1 MPKTST
7 KTTKTVNSA
16 SSMSAANTVPPNI
29 PLQLLGNITPAEFMS
44 KYWQKKPL
52 LIRGAIAGFKP
63 FLSRDEL
70 FAMAEQEDVE
80 SRLIVETVTKPAAK
94 SAAKSSKKENP
105 QSMAKWTMANS
116 PIYPDVLPAL
126 KTPNWTLLVQGVDL
140 HNQAAY
146 ELKNQFRFAPDARLD
161 DLMISFAT
169 DGGGVGPHFDSYDV
183 FLLQAEG
190 KRRWKIGKQKD
201 LTLQKNVPLKI
212 LANFAPEQ
220 EFVLEAGD
228 MLYLPPM
235 YAHEGVAVGE
245 CMTYSIGFRAPAE
258 LELARELLQRF
269 ADDTLEDEE
278 DEEAED
284 EENGQEDDE
293 FEDENS
299 AVSGEYA
306 ANAAT
311 KNIAKNLVN
320 KVLYKDPKQEAVDA
334 PAQIP
339 AALLD
344 FAKQAVEKA
353 LSDPD
358 ALARNLGEYLT
369 EPKANVWFDEPE
381 PDSEEDIILT
391 RQNRVD
397 LHPRSQMLFDARH
410 IFLNGESWRAAG
422 ADAKLMQKLANQR
435 FLEPKDLMKPNMAS
449 DGAMALLQEWVDA
462 GWLL

>member
-1 MPKTST
+1 MPKTSA
-7 KTTKTVNSA
+7 KTTNST
-16 SSMSAANTVPPNI
+16 SFSNVIVPNL
-29 PLQLLGNITPAEFMS
+29 PLQLLGSITPAEFMS

-52 LIRGAIAGFKP
+52 LIRGAIPEFKP
-63 FLSRDEL
+63 LLSRDQLFEL
-70 FAMAEQEDVE
+70 AENPDVE
-80 SRLIVETVTKPAAK
+80 SRLIVENTSAKRKKSEPA
-94 SAAKSSKKENP
+94 
-105 QSMAKWTMANS
+105 WTMANGPFS
-116 PIYPDVLPAL
+116 EDAAELPSL
-126 KTPNWTLLVQGVDL
+126 KKSNWTLLVQGVDL
-140 HNQAAY
+140 HDEQVHA
-146 ELKNQFRFAPDARLD
+146 LKNQFRFAPDARLD
-161 DLMISFAT
+161 DVMISFAT

-190 KRRWKIGKQKD
+190 KRRWRIGKQKD
-201 LTLQKNVPLKI
+201 LTLQKDVPLKI

-220 EFVLEAGD
+220 EFVLDAGD

-269 ADDTLEDEE
+269 ADDTLEEE
-278 DEEAED
+278 EE
-284 EENGQEDDE
+284 
-293 FEDENS
+293 
-299 AVSGEYA
+299 
-306 ANAAT
+306 
-311 KNIAKNLVN
+311 KI
-320 KVLYKDPKQEAVDA
+320 LYKDLKQVAVEE
-334 PAQIP
+334 PALIP
-339 AALLD
+339 SALLD

-353 LSDPD
+353 MSDPD

-435 FLEPKDLMKPNMAS
+435 FLEPKDLNKAS
-449 DGAMALLQEWVDA
+449 DGAMALLQEWADT

>member
-1 MPKTST
+1 MPKTTPKT
-7 KTTKTVNSA
+7 KKSA
-16 SSMSAANTVPPNI
+16 NISAPMTNIVPPNL
-29 PLQLLGNITPAEFMS
+29 PLQLLGNISPAEFMR

-52 LIRGAIAGFKP
+52 LIRAAIAGFKP
-63 FLSRDEL
+63 LLSREEL
-70 FAMAEQEDVE
+70 FAMAEQDDVE

-94 SAAKSSKKENP
+94 SSKKAAV
-105 QSMAKWTMANS
+105 QWTMANG
-116 PIYPDVLPAL
+116 PIYPDAL
-126 KTPNWTLLVQGVDL
+126 LALETPNWTLLVQGVDL

-201 LTLQKNVPLKI
+201 LTLQKDVPLKI

-278 DEEAED
+278 DLED
-284 EENGQEDDE
+284 DKGEEDDE
-293 FEDENS
+293 NDDENG
-299 AVSGEYA
+299 ALAGKYN
-306 ANAAT
+306 ANFAL
-311 KNIAKNLVN
+311 KNVAK
-320 KVLYKDPKQEAVDA
+320 KLYKDPKQEAVEA

-344 FAKQAVEKA
+344 FAKAAVEKA
-353 LSDPD
+353 MSDPD
-358 ALARNLGEYLT
+358 ALARNLGQYLT

-381 PDSEEDIILT
+381 PESGKDIILT

-422 ADAKLMQKLANQR
+422 KDAVLMQRLANQR
-435 FLEPKDLMKPNMAS
+435 FLEPKDLTKAS
-449 DGAMALLQEWVDA
+449 DGAMALLQEWADA

>member
-1 MPKTST
+1 MPKTINKSPA
-7 KTTKTVNSA
+7 KTTISPGNSA
-16 SSMSAANTVPPNI
+16 TFANTVAPNL
-29 PLQLLGNITPAEFMS
+29 PLQLLGNITPAEFMA

-52 LIRGAIAGFKP
+52 LIRGAIPDFKP
-63 FLSRDEL
+63 LSCDAL
-70 FAMAEQEDVE
+70 FALAEQDDVE
-80 SRLIVETVTKPAAK
+80 SRLIVENTNPKRKKSEAAW
-94 SAAKSSKKENP
+94 
-105 QSMAKWTMANS
+105 QMANGPFS
-116 PIYPDVLPAL
+116 EDSDNALPAL
-126 KTPNWTLLVQGVDL
+126 KKSNWTLLVQGVDL
-140 HNQAAY
+140 HDAQVHA
-146 ELKNQFRFAPDARLD
+146 LKNQFRFAPDARLD
-161 DLMISFAT
+161 DVMISFAT

-190 KRRWKIGKQKD
+190 KRRWRIGKQKD
-201 LTLQKNVPLKI
+201 LTLQTGVPLKI

-220 EFVLEAGD
+220 EFVLDAGD

-269 ADDTLEDEE
+269 ADDTLEDE
-278 DEEAED
+278 
-284 EENGQEDDE
+284 
-293 FEDENS
+293 
-299 AVSGEYA
+299 
-306 ANAAT
+306 
-311 KNIAKNLVN
+311 K
-320 KVLYKDPKQEAVDA
+320 KVLYQDPKQAAVEA

-344 FAKQAVEKA
+344 FAKASVEKA
-353 LSDPD
+353 MSDPD

-381 PDSEEDIILT
+381 DDIILT

-397 LHPRSQMLFDARH
+397 LQPRSQMLFDARH

-422 ADAKLMQKLANQR
+422 KDAVLMQRLANQR
-435 FLEPKDLMKPNMAS
+435 FLEPKDLMKAS
-449 DGAMALLQEWVDA
+449 DGALALLQEWADA

>member
-1 MPKTST
+1 MPKTSP
-7 KTTKTVNSA
+7 KTTKTVNSV
-16 SSMSAANTVPPNI
+16 SSMSIANTVPPNL

-52 LIRGAIAGFKP
+52 LIRGAIAGFNP
-63 FLSRDEL
+63 LLSRDEL
-70 FAMAEQEDVE
+70 FELAELDDVE
-80 SRLIVETVTKPAAK
+80 SRLIVENTNAKRKKSEPA
-94 SAAKSSKKENP
+94 
-105 QSMAKWTMANS
+105 WTMANGPFS
-116 PIYPDVLPAL
+116 EDTSELPSL
-126 KTPNWTLLVQGVDL
+126 KKSNWTLLVQGVDL

-161 DLMISFAT
+161 DLMISYAT

-190 KRRWKIGKQKD
+190 QRRWRIGKQKD
-201 LTLQKNVPLKI
+201 LTLQKDVPLKI

-269 ADDTLEDEE
+269 ADDTL
-278 DEEAED
+278 
-284 EENGQEDDE
+284 DDE
-293 FEDENS
+293 
-299 AVSGEYA
+299 VS
-306 ANAAT
+306 T
-311 KNIAKNLVN
+311 
-320 KVLYKDPKQEAVDA
+320 LYKDPKQAAVDT
-334 PAQIP
+334 PALIP
-339 AALLD
+339 TALLD
-344 FAKQAVEKA
+344 FAKHAVEKA

-369 EPKANVWFDEPE
+369 EPKAHVWFDEPE
-381 PDSEEDIILT
+381 FDVVLT
-391 RQNRVD
+391 RQNRIE
-397 LHPRSQMLFDARH
+397 LSPCSQMMYDARH
-410 IFLNGESWRAAG
+410 VFLNGESWLAAG
-422 ADAKLMQKLANQR
+422 KDANLMQLLANQR
-435 FLEPKDLMKPNMAS
+435 FLAPKDLSKAS
-449 DGAMALLQEWVDA
+449 DGALALLQEWADM

>member
-1 MPKTST
+1 MPKTTPKT
-7 KTTKTVNSA
+7 KKSANISA
-16 SSMSAANTVPPNI
+16 SMTNIVPPNL
-29 PLQLLGNITPAEFMS
+29 PLQLLGNISPAEFMR

-52 LIRGAIAGFKP
+52 LIRAAIAGFKP
-63 FLSRDEL
+63 LLSREEL
-70 FAMAEQEDVE
+70 FTLAEQEDVE
-80 SRLIVETVTKPAAK
+80 SRLIVETVTKPA
-94 SAAKSSKKENP
+94 SKSSKKATV
-105 QSMAKWTMANS
+105 QWTMANG
-116 PIYPDVLPAL
+116 PIYADALPAL
-126 KTPNWTLLVQGVDL
+126 KNPNWTLLVQGVDL

-190 KRRWKIGKQKD
+190 KRRWKIGKQKG
-201 LTLQKNVPLKI
+201 LTLQKGVPLKI

-278 DEEAED
+278 EVEAEKG
-284 EENGQEDDE
+284 EEDDE
-293 FEDENS
+293 NDDENG
-299 AVSGEYA
+299 ALAGEYI
-306 ANAAT
+306 ANVAI
-311 KNIAKNLVN
+311 KNVAK
-320 KVLYKDPKQEAVDA
+320 KLYKDPKQEAVEA

-344 FAKQAVEKA
+344 FAKAAVEKA
-353 LSDPD
+353 MSDPD

-381 PDSEEDIILT
+381 PDSADDVILT

-422 ADAKLMQKLANQR
+422 KDATLMQRLANQR
-435 FLEPKDLMKPNMAS
+435 YLEPKDLIKAS
-449 DGAMALLQEWVDA
+449 DGAMALLQEWADA

>member
-1 MPKTST
+1 MT
-7 KTTKTVNSA
+7 K
-16 SSMSAANTVPPNI
+16 SAAKSTHSTSPKNLTLISNTVAPNL
-29 PLQLLGNITPAEFMS
+29 PLQLLGNITPAAFMS

-80 SRLIVETVTKPAAK
+80 SRLIVETLTKPASK
-94 SAAKSSKKENP
+94 PAAKSSKKANAS
-105 QSMAKWTMANS
+105 SMPKWTMANG
-116 PIYPDVLPAL
+116 PIYADILPAL

-190 KRRWKIGKQKD
+190 KRRWRIGKQKD
-201 LTLQKNVPLKI
+201 LTLQKDVPLKI

-278 DEEAED
+278 AED
-284 EENGQEDDE
+284 EADEEDG
-293 FEDENS
+293 FEDKNS
-299 AVSGEYA
+299 APASEYI
-306 ANAAT
+306 ANEAI
-311 KNIAKNLVN
+311 KSIAKN
-320 KVLYKDPKQEAVDA
+320 LYKDPKQAAVEA
-334 PAQIP
+334 PALIP

-435 FLEPKDLMKPNMAS
+435 FLEPKDLSKSS
-449 DGAMALLQEWVDA
+449 DGAMALLQEWADA

>member
-1 MPKTST
+1 MPKTTPKIKKS
-7 KTTKTVNSA
+7 VNISA
-16 SSMSAANTVPPNI
+16 SMTNIVQPNL
-29 PLQLLGNITPAEFMS
+29 PLQLLGNISPAEFMR

-52 LIRGAIAGFKP
+52 LIRAAIAGFKP
-63 FLSRDEL
+63 LLSREEL

-80 SRLIVETVTKPAAK
+80 SRLIVETVTKPASK
-94 SAAKSSKKENP
+94 PAAKSSKKAAV
-105 QSMAKWTMANS
+105 QWTMANG
-116 PIYPDVLPAL
+116 PIYPDALPAL

-190 KRRWKIGKQKD
+190 KRRWKIGKQKE
-201 LTLQKNVPLKI
+201 LTLQKDVPLKI

-278 DEEAED
+278 ELED
-284 EENGQEDDE
+284 EKGEEDDE
-293 FEDENS
+293 NDDENGVL
-299 AVSGEYA
+299 AGEYI
-306 ANAAT
+306 ANVAI
-311 KNIAKNLVN
+311 KNVAK
-320 KVLYKDPKQEAVDA
+320 KLYKDPKQEAVEA

-344 FAKQAVEKA
+344 FAKAAVEKTM
-353 LSDPD
+353 SDPD

-381 PDSEEDIILT
+381 PESGEDIILT

-397 LHPRSQMLFDARH
+397 LHPRSQMLFDAKH

-422 ADAKLMQKLANQR
+422 KDAVLMQRLGNQR
-435 FLEPKDLMKPNMAS
+435 FLEPKDLTKAS
-449 DGAMALLQEWVDA
+449 DGAMALLQEWADA

>member
-1 MPKTST
+1 MPKNAPEINKSA
-7 KTTKTVNSA
+7 NISA
-16 SSMSAANTVPPNI
+16 SMPNNIVSANL
-29 PLQLLGNITPAEFMS
+29 PLQLLGNISPADFMR

-52 LIRGAIAGFKP
+52 LIRGAISSFQP
-63 FLSRDEL
+63 LLSREEL

-80 SRLIVETVTKPAAK
+80 SRLIVETVTKATTSSAK
-94 SAAKSSKKENP
+94 RVKKAKA
-105 QSMAKWTMANS
+105 QWTMANG
-116 PIYPDVLPAL
+116 PVYPDVLPSL

-183 FLLQAEG
+183 FLLQAHG
-190 KRRWKIGKQKD
+190 NRRWRIGKQKD
-201 LTLQKNVPLKI
+201 LTLQKSVPLKI
-212 LANFAPEQ
+212 LANFTPEE
-220 EFVLEAGD
+220 EFVLEPGD

-235 YAHEGVAVGE
+235 YAHEGVALGE

-258 LELARELLQRF
+258 LELAHELLQRF
-269 ADDTLEDEE
+269 AEDTLEDDEDS
-278 DEEAED
+278 DEEQGE
-284 EENGQEDDE
+284 QDE
-293 FEDENS
+293 FDGENND
-299 AVSGEYA
+299 AVSEFT
-306 ANAAT
+306 AT
-311 KNIAKNLVN
+311 HASKYIAKI
-320 KVLYKDPKQEAVDA
+320 LYKDPKQEAVEA
-334 PAQIP
+334 PAEIP
-339 AALLD
+339 TALLA
-344 FAKQAVEKA
+344 FAKAAVEKA
-353 LSDPD
+353 MSDPD

-381 PDSEEDIILT
+381 PDSAQDVILT

-422 ADAKLMQKLANQR
+422 ADAKLMQRLANQR
-435 FLEPKDLMKPNMAS
+435 FLEPKDLVKAS
-449 DGAMALLQEWVDA
+449 DDAMALLQDWADA

>member
-1 MPKTST
+1 MPKT
-7 KTTKTVNSA
+7 TTKTKKSANISA
-16 SSMSAANTVPPNI
+16 SMTNIVPPNL
-29 PLQLLGNITPAEFMS
+29 PLQLLGNISPAEFMR

-52 LIRGAIAGFKP
+52 LIRAAIAGFKP
-63 FLSRDEL
+63 LLSREKL

-80 SRLIVETVTKPAAK
+80 SRLIVETVSKPASK
-94 SAAKSSKKENP
+94 PAAKSSKKAAV
-105 QSMAKWTMANS
+105 QWTMTNG
-116 PIYPDVLPAL
+116 PIYPDALPAL

-140 HNQAAY
+140 HNQTAY

-201 LTLQKNVPLKI
+201 LTLQKDVPLKI

-220 EFVLEAGD
+220 EFILEAGD

-258 LELARELLQRF
+258 MELARELLQRF

-278 DEEAED
+278 ELED
-284 EENGQEDDE
+284 EKGEEDDE
-293 FEDENS
+293 NDDENGVL
-299 AVSGEYA
+299 AGEYI
-306 ANAAT
+306 ANVAI
-311 KNIAKNLVN
+311 KNVAKN
-320 KVLYKDPKQEAVDA
+320 LYKDPKQEAVEA
-334 PAQIP
+334 PAKIP

-344 FAKQAVEKA
+344 FAKAAVEKTM
-353 LSDPD
+353 SDPD

-381 PDSEEDIILT
+381 PESEEDIILT

-422 ADAKLMQKLANQR
+422 KDAVLMQRLANQR
-435 FLEPKDLMKPNMAS
+435 FLEPKDLTKAS
-449 DGAMALLQEWVDA
+449 DGAMALLQEWADA

>member
-7 KTTKTVNSA
+7 KTTIPA
-16 SSMSAANTVPPNI
+16 PMSNIVAPNL

-80 SRLIVETVTKPAAK
+80 SRLIVETLTKPEPKPAAK
-94 SAAKSSKKENP
+94 STSKSSKKANP
-105 QSMAKWTMANS
+105 QSMPKWTMANG
-116 PIYPDVLPAL
+116 PIYPDALPAL
-126 KTPNWTLLVQGVDL
+126 ETPNWTLLVQGVDL

-161 DLMISFAT
+161 DVMISFAT

-190 KRRWKIGKQKD
+190 QRRWRIGKQKD
-201 LTLQKNVPLKI
+201 LTLQTGVPLKI

-220 EFVLEAGD
+220 EFVLDAGD

-235 YAHEGVAVGE
+235 YAHEGLAVGE

-269 ADDTLEDEE
+269 ADDTLEDE
-278 DEEAED
+278 DE
-284 EENGQEDDE
+284 EDDE
-293 FEDENS
+293 NEHDSGNNNDL
-299 AVSGEYA
+299 AGEYSA
-306 ANAAT
+306 QSAF
-311 KNIAKNLVN
+311 KNIAK
-320 KVLYKDPKQEAVDA
+320 KVLYKDAKQTAVEA
-334 PAQIP
+334 PAMIP
-339 AALLD
+339 AAMFD
-344 FAKQAVEKA
+344 FAKQALEKA
-353 LSDPD
+353 MSDPD

-381 PDSEEDIILT
+381 FDVVLT
-391 RQNRVD
+391 RQNRIE
-397 LHPRSQMLFDARH
+397 LSPRSQMLFDARH

-422 ADAKLMQKLANQR
+422 NDALLMQRLANQR
-435 FLEPKDLMKPNMAS
+435 FLDPKELLKAS
-449 DGAMALLQEWVDA
+449 DDALALLQVWADEGWV
-462 GWLL
+462 L

>member
-1 MPKTST
+1 MPKTTPKT
-7 KTTKTVNSA
+7 KKSANISA
-16 SSMSAANTVPPNI
+16 SMTNIVPPNL
-29 PLQLLGNITPAEFMS
+29 PLQLLGNISPAEFMR

-63 FLSRDEL
+63 LLSREVL

-80 SRLIVETVTKPAAK
+80 SRLIVETVTKPASKPAV
-94 SAAKSSKKENP
+94 KSSKKAAV
-105 QSMAKWTMANS
+105 QWTMANG
-116 PIYPDVLPAL
+116 PIYPDALPAL
-126 KTPNWTLLVQGVDL
+126 ETPNWTLLVQGVDL

-146 ELKNQFRFAPDARLD
+146 ELKNQFRFVPDARLD

-201 LTLQKNVPLKI
+201 LTLQKDVPLKI

-258 LELARELLQRF
+258 MELARELLQRF
-269 ADDTLEDEE
+269 ADDTLEEEAEEEAEEEEERDEE
-278 DEEAED
+278 DDQNESD
-284 EENGQEDDE
+284 
-293 FEDENS
+293 NS
-299 AVSGEYA
+299 ALAGEYS
-306 ANAAT
+306 ANFAI
-311 KNIAKNLVN
+311 KNVAK
-320 KVLYKDPKQEAVDA
+320 KLYKDPKQEAVEA

-353 LSDPD
+353 MSDPD

-381 PDSEEDIILT
+381 PESGEDIILT

-422 ADAKLMQKLANQR
+422 KDATLMQRLANQR
-435 FLEPKDLMKPNMAS
+435 FLEPKDLTKAS
-449 DGAMALLQEWVDA
+449 DGAMALLQEWADA

>member
-1 MPKTST
+1 MTKSAAKSTTST
-7 KTTKTVNSA
+7 SISTSF
-16 SSMSAANTVPPNI
+16 SNTVPPNL
-29 PLQLLGNITPAEFMS
+29 PLQLLGNITPAEFMI

-52 LIRGAIAGFKP
+52 LIRGAIAGSKP
-63 FLSRDEL
+63 FLSRDAL

-80 SRLIVETVTKPAAK
+80 SRLIVETLTKPAAK
-94 SAAKSSKKENP
+94 PAVKSSKKANP
-105 QSMAKWTMANS
+105 QSMAKWTMANG
-116 PIYPDVLPAL
+116 PIYPDALPAL

-183 FLLQAEG
+183 FLLQAQG
-190 KRRWKIGKQKD
+190 QRRWKIGKQKD

-245 CMTYSIGFRAPAE
+245 CMTYSVGFRAPAE

-269 ADDTLEDEE
+269 AEDTLEDEE
-278 DEEAED
+278 EED

-293 FEDENS
+293 FEGENS
-299 AVSGEYA
+299 AVAGEYD

-311 KNIAKNLVN
+311 KNVAKNAQN
-320 KVLYKDPKQEAVDA
+320 KVLYKDPKQAAVEA

-339 AALLD
+339 PALLD
-344 FAKQAVEKA
+344 FAKQAVENA

-381 PDSEEDIILT
+381 PDSEDDIILT
-391 RQNRVD
+391 RQNSVD

-435 FLEPKDLMKPNMAS
+435 FLEPKDLSKSS
-449 DGAMALLQEWVDA
+449 DGAMALLQDWADA

>member
-1 MPKTST
+1 MT
-7 KTTKTVNSA
+7 K
-16 SSMSAANTVPPNI
+16 SAAKTPHSTSLLNIIPPNL
-29 PLQLLGNITPAEFMS
+29 PLQLLGGITPAEFMS

-80 SRLIVETVTKPAAK
+80 SRLIVERIKPRRDKWEMWNGPFSEEANNTLPELKK
-94 SAAKSSKKENP
+94 S
-105 QSMAKWTMANS
+105 
-116 PIYPDVLPAL
+116 
-126 KTPNWTLLVQGVDL
+126 NWTLLVQGVDL

-190 KRRWKIGKQKD
+190 KRRWRIGKQKD
-201 LTLQKNVPLKI
+201 LTLQKDVPLKI

-269 ADDTLEDEE
+269 ADDTLA

-284 EENGQEDDE
+284 EEK
-293 FEDENS
+293 
-299 AVSGEYA
+299 AVEE
-306 ANAAT
+306 
-311 KNIAKNLVN
+311 
-320 KVLYKDPKQEAVDA
+320 VLYKDPKQTAVET

-344 FAKQAVEKA
+344 FAKQAIEKA

-369 EPKANVWFDEPE
+369 EPKANVWFDAPE
-381 PDSEEDIILT
+381 KDIILT
-391 RQNRVD
+391 HQNRVD

-422 ADAKLMQKLANQR
+422 ADAKLMQRLANQR
-435 FLEPKDLMKPNMAS
+435 FLEPRDLGKAS
-449 DGAMALLQEWVDA
+449 DDAMLLLQDWSDA

>member
-1 MPKTST
+1 MPKTTPKT
-7 KTTKTVNSA
+7 KKSANISA
-16 SSMSAANTVPPNI
+16 SMTNIVPPNL
-29 PLQLLGNITPAEFMS
+29 PLQLLGNISPAEFMR

-63 FLSRDEL
+63 LLSREEL
-70 FAMAEQEDVE
+70 FALAEQEDVE
-80 SRLIVETVTKPAAK
+80 SRLIVETVTKPASKPA
-94 SAAKSSKKENP
+94 SKSSKKTAAK
-105 QSMAKWTMANS
+105 STMKWTMVNG
-116 PIYPDVLPAL
+116 PIYADALPAL
-126 KTPNWTLLVQGVDL
+126 KNPNWTLLVQGVDL

-190 KRRWKIGKQKD
+190 QRRWKIGKQKD
-201 LTLQKNVPLKI
+201 LTLQKDVPLKI
-212 LANFAPEQ
+212 LANFVPEQ

-269 ADDTLEDEE
+269 ADDTLEEVEND
-278 DEEAED
+278 DAED
-284 EENGQEDDE
+284 GES
-293 FEDENS
+293 EDENS
-299 AVSGEYA
+299 DVAGEST
-306 ANAAT
+306 ANNAS
-311 KNIAKNLVN
+311 KNIAKNIAN
-320 KVLYKDPKQEAVDA
+320 KILYKDPKQEAVEE

-344 FAKQAVEKA
+344 FAKAAVEKA
-353 LSDPD
+353 MSDPD

-381 PDSEEDIILT
+381 PESEEDIILT
-391 RQNRVD
+391 RQNRLD

-422 ADAKLMQKLANQR
+422 KDATLMQRLANQR
-435 FLEPKDLMKPNMAS
+435 FLEPKDLSKAS
-449 DGAMALLQEWVDA
+449 DGAMALLQEWADA

>member
-1 MPKTST
+1 MPKTSA
-7 KTTKTVNSA
+7 KTTNSTSFSNVIA
-16 SSMSAANTVPPNI
+16 PNL

-52 LIRGAIAGFKP
+52 LIRGAIPEFKP
-63 FLSRDEL
+63 LLSRDEL
-70 FAMAEQEDVE
+70 FELAENQDVE
-80 SRLIVETVTKPAAK
+80 SRLIVENTSAK
-94 SAAKSSKKENP
+94 RKKSEL
-105 QSMAKWTMANS
+105 AWTMADGPFS
-116 PIYPDVLPAL
+116 EDAAELPSL
-126 KTPNWTLLVQGVDL
+126 KKSNWTLLVQGVDL
-140 HNQAAY
+140 HDEQVHA
-146 ELKNQFRFAPDARLD
+146 LKNQFRFAPDARLD
-161 DLMISFAT
+161 DVMISFAT

-190 KRRWKIGKQKD
+190 KRRWRIGKQKD
-201 LTLQKNVPLKI
+201 LTLQKDVPLKI
-212 LANFAPEQ
+212 LANFAPDQ
-220 EFVLEAGD
+220 EFVLGAGD

-269 ADDTLEDEE
+269 ADDTLEAEE
-278 DEEAED
+278 EE
-284 EENGQEDDE
+284 
-293 FEDENS
+293 
-299 AVSGEYA
+299 
-306 ANAAT
+306 
-311 KNIAKNLVN
+311 KKI
-320 KVLYKDPKQEAVDA
+320 LYKDTKQVAVEE
-334 PAQIP
+334 PALIP
-339 AALLD
+339 SALLD
-344 FAKQAVEKA
+344 FAKQAVEKTM
-353 LSDPD
+353 SDPD

-435 FLEPKDLMKPNMAS
+435 FLEPKDLNKAS
-449 DGAMALLQEWVDA
+449 DGAMALLQEWSDT

>member
-1 MPKTST
+1 M
-7 KTTKTVNSA
+7 
-16 SSMSAANTVPPNI
+16 MIHPNQT
-29 PLQLLGNITPAEFMS
+29 LQLLGGISPAEFMS

-52 LIRGAIAGFKP
+52 LIRNAIPDYKP
-63 FLSRDEL
+63 LLSRTEL
-70 FAMAEQEDVE
+70 FALAAQDDVE
-80 SRLIVETVTKPAAK
+80 SRLIVETLTKIASKPAAK
-94 SAAKSSKKENP
+94 STNKSSKKAKP
-105 QSMAKWTMANS
+105 QLMAKWTMANG
-116 PIYPDVLPAL
+116 PIYPDALPVL

-183 FLLQAEG
+183 FLLQAQG

-220 EFVLEAGD
+220 EFVLDAGD

-278 DEEAED
+278 NEDDGDE
-284 EENGQEDDE
+284 NDE
-293 FEDENS
+293 FEDENTALAVEYIANS
-299 AVSGEYA
+299 AI
-306 ANAAT
+306 N
-311 KNIAKNLVN
+311 NIAKN
-320 KVLYKDPKQEAVDA
+320 LYKDPKQEAVEA
-334 PAQIP
+334 PALIP
-339 AALLD
+339 VALLD

-381 PDSEEDIILT
+381 PDSEEEMILT

-410 IFLNGESWRAAG
+410 IFLNGESWLAAG

-435 FLEPKDLMKPNMAS
+435 FLEPKDLTKAS
-449 DGAMALLQEWVDA
+449 DGAMSLMQDWADA

>member
-1 MPKTST
+1 MPKTSA
-7 KTTKTVNSA
+7 KTTNSTSFSNVIA
-16 SSMSAANTVPPNI
+16 PNL
-29 PLQLLGNITPAEFMS
+29 PLQLLGSITPAEFMS

-52 LIRGAIAGFKP
+52 LIRGAIPEFKP
-63 FLSRDEL
+63 LLSRDEL
-70 FAMAEQEDVE
+70 FELAENPDVE
-80 SRLIVETVTKPAAK
+80 SRLIVENTSAK
-94 SAAKSSKKENP
+94 RKKSEL
-105 QSMAKWTMANS
+105 AWTMANGPFS
-116 PIYPDVLPAL
+116 EDTAELPSL
-126 KTPNWTLLVQGVDL
+126 KKSNWTLLVQGVDL
-140 HNQAAY
+140 HDEQVHA
-146 ELKNQFRFAPDARLD
+146 LKNQFRFAPDARLD
-161 DLMISFAT
+161 DVMISFAT

-190 KRRWKIGKQKD
+190 KRRWRIGKQKD
-201 LTLQKNVPLKI
+201 LTLQKDVPLKI

-220 EFVLEAGD
+220 EFVLDAGD

-269 ADDTLEDEE
+269 ADDTLEEE
-278 DEEAED
+278 EE
-284 EENGQEDDE
+284 
-293 FEDENS
+293 
-299 AVSGEYA
+299 
-306 ANAAT
+306 
-311 KNIAKNLVN
+311 KI
-320 KVLYKDPKQEAVDA
+320 LYKDPKQVAVEE
-334 PAQIP
+334 PALIP
-339 AALLD
+339 SALLD

-353 LSDPD
+353 MSDPD

-435 FLEPKDLMKPNMAS
+435 FLEPKDLNKAS
-449 DGAMALLQEWVDA
+449 DGAMALLQEWADT

>member
-1 MPKTST
+1 MT
-7 KTTKTVNSA
+7 NI
-16 SSMSAANTVPPNI
+16 VPPNL
-29 PLQLLGNITPAEFMS
+29 PLQLLGNISPAEFMR

-52 LIRGAIAGFKP
+52 LIRAAIAGFKP
-63 FLSRDEL
+63 LLSREEL
-70 FAMAEQEDVE
+70 FTLAEQEDVE
-80 SRLIVETVTKPAAK
+80 SRLIVETVTKPA
-94 SAAKSSKKENP
+94 SKSSKKATV
-105 QSMAKWTMANS
+105 QWTMANG
-116 PIYPDVLPAL
+116 PIYADALPAL
-126 KTPNWTLLVQGVDL
+126 KNPNWTLLVQGVDL

-190 KRRWKIGKQKD
+190 KRRWKIGKQKG
-201 LTLQKNVPLKI
+201 LTLQKGVPLKI

-278 DEEAED
+278 EVEAEKG
-284 EENGQEDDE
+284 EEDDE
-293 FEDENS
+293 NDDENG
-299 AVSGEYA
+299 ALAGEYI
-306 ANAAT
+306 ANVAI
-311 KNIAKNLVN
+311 KNVAK
-320 KVLYKDPKQEAVDA
+320 KLYKDPKQEAVET

-344 FAKQAVEKA
+344 FAKAAVEKA
-353 LSDPD
+353 MSDPD

-381 PDSEEDIILT
+381 PDSADDVILT

-422 ADAKLMQKLANQR
+422 KDATLMQRLANQR
-435 FLEPKDLMKPNMAS
+435 YLEPKDLIKAS
-449 DGAMALLQEWVDA
+449 DGAMALLQDWADA

>member
-1 MPKTST
+1 MPKTSA
-7 KTTKTVNSA
+7 KTTNSTSFSNVIA
-16 SSMSAANTVPPNI
+16 PNL
-29 PLQLLGNITPAEFMS
+29 PLQLLGSITPAEFMS

-52 LIRGAIAGFKP
+52 LIRGAIPEFKP
-63 FLSRDEL
+63 LLSRDEL
-70 FAMAEQEDVE
+70 FELAENPDVE
-80 SRLIVETVTKPAAK
+80 SRLIVENTSAKRKKSEPA
-94 SAAKSSKKENP
+94 
-105 QSMAKWTMANS
+105 WTMADGPFS
-116 PIYPDVLPAL
+116 EDAAELPSL
-126 KTPNWTLLVQGVDL
+126 KKSNWTLLVQGVDL
-140 HNQAAY
+140 HDEQVHA
-146 ELKNQFRFAPDARLD
+146 LKNQFRFAPDARLD
-161 DLMISFAT
+161 DVMISFAT

-190 KRRWKIGKQKD
+190 KRRWRIGKQKD
-201 LTLQKNVPLKI
+201 LTLQKDVPLKI

-220 EFVLEAGD
+220 EFVLDAGD

-269 ADDTLEDEE
+269 ADDTLEEE
-278 DEEAED
+278 EE
-284 EENGQEDDE
+284 
-293 FEDENS
+293 
-299 AVSGEYA
+299 
-306 ANAAT
+306 
-311 KNIAKNLVN
+311 KI
-320 KVLYKDPKQEAVDA
+320 LYKDPKQVAVEE
-334 PAQIP
+334 PALIP
-339 AALLD
+339 SALLD

-353 LSDPD
+353 MSDPD

-381 PDSEEDIILT
+381 PDSVEDIILT

-435 FLEPKDLMKPNMAS
+435 FLEPKDLNKAS
-449 DGAMALLQEWVDA
+449 DGAMALLQEWADT